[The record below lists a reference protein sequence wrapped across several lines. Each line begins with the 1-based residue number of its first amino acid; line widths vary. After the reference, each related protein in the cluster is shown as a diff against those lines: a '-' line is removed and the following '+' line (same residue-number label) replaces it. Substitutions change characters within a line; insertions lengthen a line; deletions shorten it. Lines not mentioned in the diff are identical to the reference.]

1 MRNPFDNTPP
11 QPPRS
16 IVSLPIQL
24 LYALFSSYLSPLRLL
39 RAPPPPLPPPAL
51 PHPFT
56 RYLPSSLPP
65 PPPPPPL
72 VRLRYRHGN
81 LILSGRPPSSSAYLC
96 TTREKSWGGIRC
108 SSPPELP
115 WFAGGCHLER
125 YSYRALIRRRV
136 ENFKHDRRS
145 C

>member
-1 MRNPFDNTPP
+1 MITRLHSHPGPLCRF
-11 QPPRS
+11 
-16 IVSLPIQL
+16 
-24 LYALFSSYLSPLRLL
+24 LFSCSMPSSPPISPLFASFAHPHRLCLRLL
-39 RAPPPPLPPPAL
+39 FLTPSPAIFPLP
-51 PHPFT
+51 
-56 RYLPSSLPP
+56 SP